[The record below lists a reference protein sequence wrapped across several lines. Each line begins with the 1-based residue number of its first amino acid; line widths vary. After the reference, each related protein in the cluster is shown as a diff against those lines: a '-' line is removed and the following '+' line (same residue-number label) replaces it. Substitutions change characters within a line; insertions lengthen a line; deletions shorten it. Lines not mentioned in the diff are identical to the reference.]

1 MNIIH
6 FITRKYNL
14 LNTVPIMQT
23 RRIFK
28 SMITA
33 LLLLVSTFAFSDELT
48 QGLEAYEK
56 GDYTS
61 AREFLTPLAEHH
73 GYVKAM
79 NTLGLMSEQG
89 LGQAADGTEAEKW
102 YKKAA
107 LLADEDAM
115 YNLGILYGEGAVF
128 EKDNIKSLAWLGA
141 AYDHRQDDALQIAKL
156 VSTRMDEGQLAEA
169 GKLRH
174 EINALLYN
182 EKPAAQEK
190 SLLEPPIDRSKLL
203 TTEQIIETY
212 SGHAVNFTFRDSIA
226 TETYRKHSSKKKA
239 LAGKKSKLKGEYRDG
254 FYKGKWWVENEMLCL
269 DYFKID
275 VFDACFWIEKLNEKE
290 MRTHSQKTGESSID
304 RITK

>member
-1 MNIIH
+1 MRTKDIYSSLIAII
-6 FITRKYNL
+6 
-14 LNTVPIMQT
+14 
-23 RRIFK
+23 
-28 SMITA
+28 
-33 LLLLVSTFAFSDELT
+33 LLLASSFTIADELT

-56 GDYTS
+56 GDYTR
-61 AREFLTPLAEHH
+61 ARELLTPLAEHH

-89 LGQAADGTEAEKW
+89 LGQAADGADAEKW

-141 AYDHRQDDALQIAKL
+141 AYDHRQDEALQVAKL
-156 VSTRMDEGQLAEA
+156 VSTRMDEEQLAEA

-174 EINALLYN
+174 EINALLYSV
-182 EKPAAQEK
+182 KPDAQDN
-190 SLLEPPIDRSKLL
+190 LLSEPPVDRAKLL
-203 TTEQIIETY
+203 SSEQIIETY
-212 SGHAVNFTFRDSIA
+212 SGHSVNFTFRDSLA
-226 TETYRKHSSKKKA
+226 TETYRKHSSNKKA

-254 FYKGKWWVENEMLCL
+254 FYKGKWWVENGMFCL
-269 DYFKID
+269 DYSKID
-275 VFDACFWIEKLNEKE
+275 VFDACFWIEKLNEHE
-290 MRTHSQKTGESSID
+290 MRTYSQKTGDTNVD